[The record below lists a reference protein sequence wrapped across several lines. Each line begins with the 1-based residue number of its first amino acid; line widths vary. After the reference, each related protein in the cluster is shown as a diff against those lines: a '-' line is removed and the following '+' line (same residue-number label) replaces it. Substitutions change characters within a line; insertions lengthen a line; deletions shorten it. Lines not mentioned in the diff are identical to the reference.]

1 MKKIVSILLAAT
13 LACGLLCLT
22 GCGEN
27 GNMTT
32 STPSGSL
39 TAESSDTS
47 RESESSS
54 RESSSA
60 QQSSESKSESSSS
73 DAASTAE

>member
-13 LACGLLCLT
+13 LAFGLLCLT

-27 GNMTT
+27 GDMTT
-32 STPSGSL
+32 STPSNSMMP
-39 TAESSDTS
+39 ESSDTS

-60 QQSSESKSESSSS
+60 QSSTSENASSSS

>member
-13 LACGLLCLT
+13 LVFGLLCLT

-32 STPSGSL
+32 SAPSGSL
-39 TAESSDTS
+39 TAESSNTS

-60 QQSSESKSESSSS
+60 QSSESKSESSSS